1 MLKYVVKRLVLLIPV
16 LIGVVTIVFIL
27 NQLMPGDPA
36 RMMAGDGAP
45 EEAVEA
51 LREEMGLN
59 RPLIVQYID
68 YIVGIFTRGDLGI

>member
-1 MLKYVVKRLVLLIPV
+1 MLKYIVKRLVLLIPV

-36 RMMAGDGAP
+36 RMLAGEGAS
-45 EEAVEA
+45 EEAVEQ

-59 RPLIVQYID
+59 QRSTFKMIQGSD
-68 YIVGIFTRGDLGI
+68 GSSG